1 MPIKSSVKIIIKFV
15 IALGSAMRDYK
26 FRALCFLASITI
38 LFGATFYHY
47 TEGWTW
53 LNSFYFTI
61 ITLTTVGYGD
71 YTPATVLGKLFT
83 IFYLFLSV
91 GILVGIVTLMS
102 NHIIKQETRVTHRK
116 LKEVIEQ
123 KTQETNKKIKKELE
137 EFKYKKHHKKT

>member
-1 MPIKSSVKIIIKFV
+1 MPIKSSVKIILKFV
-15 IALGSAMRDYK
+15 IALGSSMRDYK
-26 FRALCFLASITI
+26 FRALCFLASIAI

-53 LNSFYFTI
+53 INSFYFTI

-83 IFYLFLSV
+83 IFYLFLSI

-116 LKEVIEQ
+116 IKE
-123 KTQETNKKIKKELE
+123 ELE
-137 EFKYKKHHKKT
+137 EFKYKKHHRKT